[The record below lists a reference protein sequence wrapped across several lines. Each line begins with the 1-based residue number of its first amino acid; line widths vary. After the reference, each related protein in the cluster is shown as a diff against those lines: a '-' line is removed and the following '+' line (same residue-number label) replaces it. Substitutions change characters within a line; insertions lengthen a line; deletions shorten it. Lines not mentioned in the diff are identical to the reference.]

1 MSRGDSLAK
10 PVPWRRWGAILL
22 ASAVS
27 VGLLVLLFKDVDPKQ
42 VLVEAKKVDL
52 RVFVWIYVLRAIAFF
67 ALIWRTRAVAEPLH
81 TYRWPQAT
89 RAVFAGYFGNAV
101 LPARIGELMKAGYL
115 SRVGSPTPTACLA
128 FIAVERVLDL
138 VVIAIVALWVSFVV
152 LNEQAGDSVVLFSL
166 AVGTGTLVLFVL
178 ARSPQRG
185 VEIARAG
192 VRLLGPRADALIS
205 PRIETFLEGL
215 SALDTARRLL
225 PVILS
230 TLLYWGAT
238 VATISIWPL
247 AFGLSLPWYAPLV
260 VMVFLS
266 LGTAI
271 PSTAAF
277 AGTYHYAAAAALS
290 LMGASRETAVAMA
303 VFVHAATFVPWTIA
317 AGLIIVMP
325 LLRGQFAAKQAALR
339 PSTAPEPMT

>member
-1 MSRGDSLAK
+1 MAK
-10 PVPWRRWGAILL
+10 SVPWRRWGAIVL

-27 VGLLVLLFKDVDPKQ
+27 VGLLVLLFRDVDPKQ
-42 VLVEAKKVDL
+42 VLLEAKQVDL
-52 RVFVWIYVLRAIAFF
+52 RIFGWIYVLRAIAFL
-67 ALIWRTRAVAEPLH
+67 ALIWRTRAIAAPLH
-81 TYRWPQAT
+81 IYRWPQAT

-152 LNEQAGDSVVLFSL
+152 LNQQAGDSVVLFS
-166 AVGTGTLVLFVL
+166 AAAGTGALLLFVL
-178 ARSPQRG
+178 ARSPQRV
-185 VEIARAG
+185 VEIAQAG

-205 PRIETFLEGL
+205 PRVETFLEGL

-230 TLLYWGAT
+230 TLLYWGASVAT
-238 VATISIWPL
+238 VAIWPL
-247 AFGLSLPWYAPLV
+247 AFGLSLPWYTPLV

-266 LGTAI
+266 LGTAL

-277 AGTYHYAAAAALS
+277 VGTYHYAAAAALV
-290 LMGASRETAVAMA
+290 LMGVSRETAVAMA

-325 LLRGQFAAKQAALR
+325 LLNGQFSTKRASLR
-339 PSTAPEPMT
+339 PSTAPEPAT